1 MKRRG
6 SWQINFIVRALT
18 GMGSIFLVNQW
29 MDYRNIPVS
38 VGLNVLSFLVSGCL
52 VNLVLKRRK
61 SERVY
66 SDKNAL
72 WDYVLSVYVGVAQN
86 VFFWFKAMD
95 KGKSG
100 AYNTSYK
107 RGKAIS

>member
-38 VGLNVLSFLVSGCL
+38 VGLNVLSFWCPD
-52 VNLVLKRRK
+52 VLEFR
-61 SERVY
+61 E
-66 SDKNAL
+66 L
-72 WDYVLSVYVGVAQN
+72 PCFMDYVLSVYVGVAQT
-86 VFFWFKAMD
+86 FFLV
-95 KGKSG
+95 
-100 AYNTSYK
+100 
-107 RGKAIS
+107 

>member
-29 MDYRNIPVS
+29 MDYRNIPVCRIKCPVIFCVRMS
-38 VGLNVLSFLVSGCL
+38 RNSGSCH
-52 VNLVLKRRK
+52 
-61 SERVY
+61 
-66 SDKNAL
+66 AL
-72 WDYVLSVYVGVAQN
+72 WDYILSVYVGVAQN

>member
-38 VGLNVLSFLVSGCL
+38 VGLNVLSFCVRMSWNSGSCH
-52 VNLVLKRRK
+52 
-61 SERVY
+61 
-66 SDKNAL
+66 AL

>member
-52 VNLVLKRRK
+52 GIPGVPCFMGLCFISLCRCCAKRFFLV
-61 SERVY
+61 
-66 SDKNAL
+66 
-72 WDYVLSVYVGVAQN
+72 
-86 VFFWFKAMD
+86 
-95 KGKSG
+95 
-100 AYNTSYK
+100 
-107 RGKAIS
+107 

>member
-38 VGLNVLSFLVSGCL
+38 VGLNVLSFFVSGCL
-52 VNLVLKRRK
+52 GIPGV
-61 SERVY
+61 
-66 SDKNAL
+66 AL

>member
-6 SWQINFIVRALT
+6 SWKINFIVRALT
-18 GMGSIFLVNQW
+18 GMGSIFLGNQC
-29 MDYRNIPVS
+29 MDKQKKNSCFCRTKCPVIFCVRMS
-38 VGLNVLSFLVSGCL
+38 WNSGSCH
-52 VNLVLKRRK
+52 
-61 SERVY
+61 
-66 SDKNAL
+66 AL

>member
-38 VGLNVLSFLVSGCL
+38 VGLNVLSFFVSGCL
-52 VNLVLKRRK
+52 GIP
-61 SERVY
+61 
-66 SDKNAL
+66 
-72 WDYVLSVYVGVAQN
+72 GVAMLYELFHTDM
-86 VFFWFKAMD
+86 FF
-95 KGKSG
+95 
-100 AYNTSYK
+100 TSEK
-107 RGKAIS
+107 NFL

>member
-38 VGLNVLSFLVSGCL
+38 VGLNVLSFFCVRMSWNSGSCH
-52 VNLVLKRRK
+52 
-61 SERVY
+61 
-66 SDKNAL
+66 AL

>member
-38 VGLNVLSFLVSGCL
+38 VGLNVLSFFAVSYTHL
-52 VNLVLKRRK
+52 TLPTI
-61 SERVY
+61 
-66 SDKNAL
+66 A
-72 WDYVLSVYVGVAQN
+72 
-86 VFFWFKAMD
+86 
-95 KGKSG
+95 
-100 AYNTSYK
+100 
-107 RGKAIS
+107 

>member
-6 SWQINFIVRALT
+6 SWQICRTKCPVIFCVR
-18 GMGSIFLVNQW
+18 MSWNSGS
-29 MDYRNIPVS
+29 
-38 VGLNVLSFLVSGCL
+38 CH
-52 VNLVLKRRK
+52 
-61 SERVY
+61 
-66 SDKNAL
+66 AL

>member
-1 MKRRG
+1 MEEFKEDVAVPIEG
-6 SWQINFIVRALT
+6 F
-18 GMGSIFLVNQW
+18 G
-29 MDYRNIPVS
+29 D
-38 VGLNVLSFLVSGCL
+38 
-52 VNLVLKRRK
+52 
-61 SERVY
+61 
-66 SDKNAL
+66 AL
-72 WDYVLSVYVGVAQN
+72 WHYVLSVYVGVAQN

>member
-1 MKRRG
+1 MAEHEKKRIMADKLYCQGFDRNGQYFSGQSMDGG
-6 SWQINFIVRALT
+6 S
-18 GMGSIFLVNQW
+18 
-29 MDYRNIPVS
+29 
-38 VGLNVLSFLVSGCL
+38 CH
-52 VNLVLKRRK
+52 
-61 SERVY
+61 
-66 SDKNAL
+66 AL

>member
-38 VGLNVLSFLVSGCL
+38 VGLNVLSFFVSGW
-52 VNLVLKRRK
+52 KT
-61 SERVY
+61 
-66 SDKNAL
+66 
-72 WDYVLSVYVGVAQN
+72 
-86 VFFWFKAMD
+86 
-95 KGKSG
+95 
-100 AYNTSYK
+100 YNYTDET
-107 RGKAIS
+107 GIS

>member
-38 VGLNVLSFLVSGCL
+38 VGLNVLSFFVS
-52 VNLVLKRRK
+52 
-61 SERVY
+61 
-66 SDKNAL
+66 
-72 WDYVLSVYVGVAQN
+72 
-86 VFFWFKAMD
+86 
-95 KGKSG
+95 
-100 AYNTSYK
+100 
-107 RGKAIS
+107 

>member
-38 VGLNVLSFLVSGCL
+38 VGLNVLSFFVRMSWNSGSCH
-52 VNLVLKRRK
+52 
-61 SERVY
+61 
-66 SDKNAL
+66 AL